1 MSEYREKLDRAQ
13 KEFEEADEALTAANV
28 RYEAALKALRDAIDD
43 K

>member
-1 MSEYREKLDRAQ
+1 MSEYRDKLAWAQ

-28 RYEAALKALRDAIDD
+28 RYEKALQALRDAIDD